1 MFDGVETHGFLH
13 KLRMEDVFWAR
24 QRILLRVLDVVL
36 AALPPPASQSRGEL
50 LSKSWRELVEAMYPS
65 NAAVREERE
74 KMLQGIL
81 GLQDPI
87 TIVPKE

>member
-1 MFDGVETHGFLH
+1 
-13 KLRMEDVFWAR
+13 
-24 QRILLRVLDVVL
+24 
-36 AALPPPASQSRGEL
+36 